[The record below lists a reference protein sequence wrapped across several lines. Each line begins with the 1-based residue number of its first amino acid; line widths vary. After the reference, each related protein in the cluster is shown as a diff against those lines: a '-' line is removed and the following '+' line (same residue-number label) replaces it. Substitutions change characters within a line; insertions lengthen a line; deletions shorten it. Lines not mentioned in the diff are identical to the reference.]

1 MEFDISNYLG
11 QMFVGFVLTIFGIMV
26 RNTGRNV
33 VDQVEKL
40 AKELHQHTLLVENRI
55 TRVETKL
62 EDLEKKS

>member
-1 MEFDISNYLG
+1 
-11 QMFVGFVLTIFGIMV
+11 MFVGFVLTIFGIMV

-33 VDQVEKL
+33 VDQVDKL

>member
-33 VDQVEKL
+33 VDQVDKL